1 MRDIDVSGKRVL
13 MRVDYNVPM
22 DVASGRILDDKRIR
36 ATLPTLDYL
45 RLEGARVVLLSHL
58 GRPKGKRDPSLS
70 LAPVAARLA
79 ELMGEPVQTAD
90 DCIGTVVQDAV
101 AALTD
106 GDVLLLEN
114 VRFHPEEEANEEE
127 FAKALASLGDVF
139 VNDAFGVAHRASAST
154 EGVAHLRPAVA
165 GFLMESEINFLSRAV
180 EEPERPYAAI
190 IGGAKVSSKMAVIE
204 ALLERVDKLMLG
216 GGMANTFLKAEGF
229 DVAESLV
236 EDDYMA
242 EAKRIEEKASELDG
256 VAQDPGRRRLDE
268 LAGVQARRLA
278 QRLGQRPRVAGDQP
292 MALQAAEQR
301 PGGGLGERVRDGGL
315 APELHRPGQAGRRD
329 RVLRKPLGEPGEG
342 RRERLVEGA
351 AARVLGE
358 QDRAAAELGGD
369 VPRQGPVLRDQEQVY
384 ERLVVAVQVEH
395 QIGIDGLA
403 GQDLAQ
409 GIQLRER
416 RQFGHRFEQGGADR
430 RHVGRPRPGPL
441 AARFPGRRAG
451 GPPLCKAV
459 RGRAARRRRESG
471 RALSQAGG
479 HGARGRAVAHPA
491 PVW

>member
-1 MRDIDVSGKRVL
+1 MRKKTVRDIDVSGKRVL

-242 EAKRIEEKASELDG
+242 EAKRIEAKASELDG

-278 QRLGQRPRVAGDQP
+278 QRLGQRPRVAADQ
-292 MALQAAEQR
+292 
-301 PGGGLGERVRDGGL
+301 
-315 APELHRPGQAGRRD
+315 
-329 RVLRKPLGEPGEG
+329 
-342 RRERLVEGA
+342 
-351 AARVLGE
+351 
-358 QDRAAAELGGD
+358 
-369 VPRQGPVLRDQEQVY
+369 
-384 ERLVVAVQVEH
+384 
-395 QIGIDGLA
+395 
-403 GQDLAQ
+403 
-409 GIQLRER
+409 
-416 RQFGHRFEQGGADR
+416 
-430 RHVGRPRPGPL
+430 
-441 AARFPGRRAG
+441 
-451 GPPLCKAV
+451 
-459 RGRAARRRRESG
+459 
-471 RALSQAGG
+471 
-479 HGARGRAVAHPA
+479 
-491 PVW
+491 

>member
-1 MRDIDVSGKRVL
+1 M
-13 MRVDYNVPM
+13 
-22 DVASGRILDDKRIR
+22 
-36 ATLPTLDYL
+36 
-45 RLEGARVVLLSHL
+45 VLLSHV

-242 EAKRIEEKASELDG
+242 EAKRIEEKASERGVKLLLPADVVVAERFEADSPARRVSVKDVPAGWRIMDVGETTIDVYAHALAECKTVVWNGPMG
-256 VAQDPGRRRLDE
+256 VAEMPSFAHGSHR
-268 LAGVQARRLA
+268 LAGVIAKLEEA
-278 QRLGQRPRVAGDQP
+278 TTIIGGGETAAVVESLGMAEEFSHVSTGGGASLEFLEGRELPGVA
-292 MALQAAEQR
+292 ALQ
-301 PGGGLGERVRDGGL
+301 
-315 APELHRPGQAGRRD
+315 D
-329 RVLRKPLGEPGEG
+329 R
-342 RRERLVEGA
+342 
-351 AARVLGE
+351 
-358 QDRAAAELGGD
+358 
-369 VPRQGPVLRDQEQVY
+369 
-384 ERLVVAVQVEH
+384 
-395 QIGIDGLA
+395 
-403 GQDLAQ
+403 
-409 GIQLRER
+409 
-416 RQFGHRFEQGGADR
+416 
-430 RHVGRPRPGPL
+430 
-441 AARFPGRRAG
+441 
-451 GPPLCKAV
+451 
-459 RGRAARRRRESG
+459 
-471 RALSQAGG
+471 
-479 HGARGRAVAHPA
+479 
-491 PVW
+491 

>member
-242 EAKRIEEKASELDG
+242 EAKRIEEKASERGVKLLLPADVVVAERFEADSPARRVSVKDVPAGWRIMDVGETTIDVYAHALAECKTVVWNGPMG
-256 VAQDPGRRRLDE
+256 VAEMPSFAHGSHR
-268 LAGVQARRLA
+268 LAGVIAKLEEA
-278 QRLGQRPRVAGDQP
+278 TTIIGGGETAAVVESLGMAEEFSHVSTGGGASLEFLEGRELPGVA
-292 MALQAAEQR
+292 ALQ
-301 PGGGLGERVRDGGL
+301 
-315 APELHRPGQAGRRD
+315 D
-329 RVLRKPLGEPGEG
+329 R
-342 RRERLVEGA
+342 
-351 AARVLGE
+351 
-358 QDRAAAELGGD
+358 
-369 VPRQGPVLRDQEQVY
+369 
-384 ERLVVAVQVEH
+384 
-395 QIGIDGLA
+395 
-403 GQDLAQ
+403 
-409 GIQLRER
+409 
-416 RQFGHRFEQGGADR
+416 
-430 RHVGRPRPGPL
+430 
-441 AARFPGRRAG
+441 
-451 GPPLCKAV
+451 
-459 RGRAARRRRESG
+459 
-471 RALSQAGG
+471 
-479 HGARGRAVAHPA
+479 
-491 PVW
+491 